1 MNGFG
6 KQTKQISVHFF
17 VKKKFS
23 PCWTSFQTI
32 NTTSHFLDGK
42 KLMIV
47 QFINGFIGRI
57 LVGIP
62 RNIYNQL

>member
-17 VKKKFS
+17 VKEKFG

-32 NTTSHFLDGK
+32 NTASHFLDRK
-42 KLMIV
+42 KLVIIESANFMID
-47 QFINGFIGRI
+47 
-57 LVGIP
+57 
-62 RNIYNQL
+62 